1 MKKKDFR
8 RVQIRYKK
16 IVFFKNSKF
25 LMKSI
30 VFLNLILFSI
40 FFKRKSIKNNLK
52 IYIKKKNEASINTK

>member
-52 IYIKKKNEASINTK
+52 IYIKKKNEARINTK